1 MVRRVIDVLGNGT
14 APRLVVFDLDG
25 TLYPKEAYAEQVL
38 AVIGRMFV
46 ELRGVSAQRADE
58 KVAELREAMRT
69 NWSGTSTTSFV
80 RANGFDVAQ
89 WLGYRETHLSIADGL
104 VPDEGVVLELAR
116 LRDVVP
122 IVLLTNNT
130 RGSMK
135 SILDKLGIGVG
146 GFTQVFSSED
156 AGDTPKPDSGA
167 FQVVLDAFGVPA
179 EHAWS
184 VGDRVD
190 IDIDPLRRLGGSGIA
205 VDGPADLGAAVDHL
219 IGLVRRA

>member
-1 MVRRVIDVLGNGT
+1 LGERVIDVLGNGCT
-14 APRLVVFDLDG
+14 PRLVVFDLDG

-46 ELRGVSAQRADE
+46 ELRGVSQALADA

-80 RANGFDVAQ
+80 RANGFDGAQ
-89 WLGYRETHLSIADGL
+89 WLEYRQAHLSIADGL
-104 VPDEGVVLELAR
+104 TRDEDVLRELAR
-116 LRDVVP
+116 LREVVP

-130 RGSMK
+130 RGAMTA
-135 SILDKLGIGVG
+135 ILDKLGIGVG
-146 GFTQVFSSED
+146 GFTEVLSSED
-156 AGDTPKPDSGA
+156 SRDTPKPDPGA
-167 FQVVLDAFGVPA
+167 FQVVLDRCGVAA
-179 EHAWS
+179 ERTWS

-190 IDIDPLRRLGGSGIA
+190 IDIAPLRLLGGAGIA

-219 IGLVRRA
+219 IGLVRRG

>member
-1 MVRRVIDVLGNGT
+1 MIGVLGNGS

-46 ELRGVSAQRADE
+46 ELQGASEAHAE
-58 KVAELREAMRT
+58 AKVAELREAMRT

-89 WLGYRETHLSIADGL
+89 WLEYRETHLSIADGL
-104 VPDEGVVLELAR
+104 RRDDGVVRELGR
-116 LRDVVP
+116 LRKVVP

-130 RGSMK
+130 RGSMEA
-135 SILDKLGIGVG
+135 ILGKVGIGTE
-146 GFTQVFSSED
+146 GFTEVFSSED
-156 AGDTPKPDSGA
+156 SRDTPKPDPRA
-167 FQVVLDAFGVPA
+167 FQVVLDRLGVPA
-179 EHAWS
+179 EGTWS

-190 IDIDPLRRLGGSGIA
+190 IDIAPLQRLGGSGIA

>member
-1 MVRRVIDVLGNGT
+1 MIDVLGDGS

-46 ELRGVSAQRADE
+46 ELRGSSQAHADE
-58 KVAELREAMRT
+58 KVAGLREAMRT

-89 WLGYRETHLSIADGL
+89 WLEYREAHLSIADGL
-104 VPDEGVVLELAR
+104 VRDEDVVRDLAR
-116 LRDVVP
+116 LREVVP

-130 RGSMK
+130 RGAMTA
-135 SILDKLGIGVG
+135 ILDKVGLGTG
-146 GFTQVFSSED
+146 GFTQVFTSED
-156 AGDTPKPDSGA
+156 SRDTPKPDPGA
-167 FQVVLDAFGVPA
+167 FQVVLDRCGVPA
-179 EHAWS
+179 ERTWS

-190 IDIDPLRRLGGSGIA
+190 IDIAPLVRLGGSGIA
-205 VDGPADLGAAVDHL
+205 VDGPADLRAAVDHL
-219 IGLVRRA
+219 IGLVRRG

>member
-1 MVRRVIDVLGNGT
+1 MIDVLGNGS

-46 ELRGVSAQRADE
+46 ELRGTSQALADA

-89 WLGYRETHLSIADGL
+89 WLQYREAHLSIADGL
-104 VPDEGVVLELAR
+104 ARDEDVLRELAR
-116 LRDVVP
+116 LREVVP

-130 RGSMK
+130 RSAMTE
-135 SILDKLGIGVG
+135 ILDKVGVG
-146 GFTQVFSSED
+146 ADGFTAVFSSED
-156 AGDTPKPDSGA
+156 SRDTPKPHTGA
-167 FQVVLDAFGVPA
+167 FQVVLDRCGVLA
-179 EHAWS
+179 EHTWS
-184 VGDRVD
+184 IGDRVD
-190 IDIDPLRRLGGSGIA
+190 IDIAPLRRLGGSGIA
-205 VDGPADLGAAVDHL
+205 VDGPADLPAAVDHL
-219 IGLVRRA
+219 IGLVRRG

>member
-1 MVRRVIDVLGNGT
+1 MIDVLGNGS

-25 TLYPKEAYAEQVL
+25 TLYPREAYAEQVL

-46 ELRGVSAQRADE
+46 ELRGATPDQAGA

-80 RANGFDVAQ
+80 RANGFDVGQ

-104 VPDEGVVLELAR
+104 EPDENVERELAR
-116 LRDVVP
+116 LREVVP
-122 IVLLTNNT
+122 IALLTNNT
-130 RGSMK
+130 RASMK
-135 SILDKLGIGVG
+135 AILDKVGVG
-146 GFTQVFSSED
+146 GFTEVFSAED
-156 AGDTPKPDSGA
+156 TGHTPKPDPGA
-167 FQVVLDAFGVPA
+167 FRVVLDRFGVA
-179 EHAWS
+179 AGDVWS

-219 IGLVRRA
+219 IGLARPA

>member
-1 MVRRVIDVLGNGT
+1 MIDVLGNGS

-46 ELRGVSAQRADE
+46 ELQGTSAAHADA
-58 KVAELREAMRT
+58 KTAELREAMRT

-89 WLGYRETHLSIADGL
+89 WLEYREAHLSIADGL
-104 VPDEGVVLELAR
+104 ERDENLVRELAR
-116 LRDVVP
+116 LREVVP

-130 RGSMK
+130 RS
-135 SILDKLGIGVG
+135 SATAILDKIGLGAG

-156 AGDTPKPDSGA
+156 SGDTPKPDPGA
-167 FQVVLDAFGVPA
+167 FRVVLDRCGVPA
-179 EHAWS
+179 ARTWS

-190 IDIDPLRRLGGSGIA
+190 IDIEPLRRLGGAGIA
-205 VDGPADLGAAVDHL
+205 VDGPADLAAAVDHL
-219 IGLVRRA
+219 IELARQG

>member
-1 MVRRVIDVLGNGT
+1 MIDVLGNGS
-14 APRLVVFDLDG
+14 APQLVVFDLDG

-46 ELRGVSAQRADE
+46 ELQGASETHAEA

-89 WLGYRETHLSIADGL
+89 WLEYRETHLSIADGL
-104 VPDEGVVLELAR
+104 RRDDGVVRELGR
-116 LRDVVP
+116 LREVVP

-130 RGSMK
+130 RGSMEA
-135 SILDKLGIGVG
+135 ILGKVGIGTG
-146 GFTQVFSSED
+146 GFTEVFSSED
-156 AGDTPKPDSGA
+156 SRDTPKPDPGA
-167 FQVVLDAFGVPA
+167 FQVVLDRLGVPA
-179 EHAWS
+179 EGTWS

-190 IDIDPLRRLGGSGIA
+190 IDIAPLQRLGGSGIA